1 MNRFAFLIAALAFLA
16 PPLSATERAVSLPA
30 PAYDP
35 APAAE
40 GEQKLIVAG
49 GCFWGVQGVFQ
60 RIKGVTRA
68 VSGYA
73 GGARRPRTTIRSRA
87 AIQDMPNRSR
97 SPMIQKW

>member
-1 MNRFAFLIAALAFLA
+1 MNRFAFLIAALALMA
-16 PPLSATERAVSLPA
+16 TPLSAAERAVSLPA

-40 GEQKLIVAG
+40 GEQKLVVAG

-73 GGARRPRTTIRSRA
+73 GGARETARL
-87 AIQDMPNRSR
+87 
-97 SPMIQKW
+97 